1 MTTGMKEDFVDIV
14 PIGLTRGMTFEDVF
28 ILILKEK
35 DGNRCIPVLIDKETF
50 VMLRSVFRGN
60 MPKNN
65 LAKEIA
71 SVFDIKLDYVI
82 LHQPPTGGSMVS
94 TLILCQNGITTK
106 TLETDLAT
114 GVTASLSEDV
124 PLRLPEIVFSRLANR
139 QTGTEGQVS
148 FPISSMTDK
157 LLGDALQ
164 MAVKEDNFEL
174 ASLLRDE
181 IARRKDLH
189 LESSN

>member
-50 VMLRSVFRGN
+50 DMLRSVFRGN
-60 MPKNN
+60 KPKN

>member
-1 MTTGMKEDFVDIV
+1 MTIGMKEDFVDIV

>member
-1 MTTGMKEDFVDIV
+1 MTTSMKEDSVDIV

-35 DGNRCIPVLIDKETF
+35 DGNRCIPALIDKETF
-50 VMLRSVFRGN
+50 VMLRSTFRGN
-60 MPKNN
+60 KSKRN
-65 LAKEIA
+65 LAKQIA
-71 SVFDIKLDYVI
+71 KVFNIELDYVL
-82 LHQPPTGGSMVS
+82 LHQPPSGGSMVS
-94 TLILCQNGITTK
+94 TLILCQDGANTK
-106 TLETDLAT
+106 ALETDLAT
-114 GVTASLSEDV
+114 GVIASLSEEV

-157 LLGDALQ
+157 LLNDALH

-181 IARRKDLH
+181 ITRRKDLH
-189 LESSN
+189 MESSN

>member
-60 MPKNN
+60 NPKNN

>member
-14 PIGLTRGMTFEDVF
+14 PIGLTRGMKFEDVF

-60 MPKNN
+60 KPKNN